1 MHDDLITKAIREN
14 MEARK
19 NKQKFQNNNEP
30 VSIIEDQMAEDDISE
45 PVIGD
50 QSPKEPAGD
59 QEG

>member
-1 MHDDLITKAIREN
+1 

-19 NKQKFQNNNEP
+19 NKQKLLNNNEP

-50 QSPKEPAGD
+50 QSPKEPAVD
-59 QEG
+59 YEG